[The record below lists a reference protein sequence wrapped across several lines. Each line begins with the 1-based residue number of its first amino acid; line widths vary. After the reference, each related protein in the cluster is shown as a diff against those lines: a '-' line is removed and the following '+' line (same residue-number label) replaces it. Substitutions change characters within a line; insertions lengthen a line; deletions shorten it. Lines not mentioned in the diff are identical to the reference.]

1 MNSSG
6 LYSGNRF
13 RQAIVHYLLGRTAQ
27 AISSFIFIIWL
38 VRLLSP
44 IDYGAYMVLWGMVEM
59 MAPLSSLGM
68 LEAVRRF
75 LPELAL
81 RGAPSALAWFVRWMT
96 LIRFAIMIIW
106 TALISAFWLD
116 ISAWLGFS
124 TPQQDATLVAV
135 GLIITVIGFRYA
147 SEMLESLL
155 EQRWAQLIHSLMSIG
170 RLAGVA
176 ILVLIESL
184 SIEQLLWMDL
194 IVSLVCLIWAEFLL
208 MRKLRSI
215 QSTGDFHVSAY
226 EIFNFAWHMAG
237 VNLLR
242 AVANPGALRMLVART
257 LGLETA
263 GMFAFL
269 QQLLLIAGRY
279 LPAKLLANIIRPMLI
294 SRYVAGEVDVVKE
307 GMALLWKSNFLII
320 AICMAALSVAGNELI
335 ALASSGRFTDAGM
348 VMVIMLLGLGATSQ
362 GQLVVMIMQIFPY
375 TRQLRYLSILSAITP
390 IAVII
395 GSNWGLMGVVCGI
408 VLGAWLM
415 NSLTLLWLNYQAGRI
430 QLDWLG
436 TIRGLSIAIFLAA
449 IGWAIEDKLGVWWTL
464 TFVLVAYVPGLM
476 LVKPLN
482 QLDMAL
488 LNRGLRH
495 RARIFLYFTSKSL

>member
-155 EQRWAQLIHSLMSIG
+155 E
-170 RLAGVA
+170 
-176 ILVLIESL
+176 
-184 SIEQLLWMDL
+184 
-194 IVSLVCLIWAEFLL
+194 
-208 MRKLRSI
+208 
-215 QSTGDFHVSAY
+215 
-226 EIFNFAWHMAG
+226 
-237 VNLLR
+237 
-242 AVANPGALRMLVART
+242 
-257 LGLETA
+257 
-263 GMFAFL
+263 
-269 QQLLLIAGRY
+269 
-279 LPAKLLANIIRPMLI
+279 
-294 SRYVAGEVDVVKE
+294 
-307 GMALLWKSNFLII
+307 
-320 AICMAALSVAGNELI
+320 
-335 ALASSGRFTDAGM
+335 
-348 VMVIMLLGLGATSQ
+348 
-362 GQLVVMIMQIFPY
+362 
-375 TRQLRYLSILSAITP
+375 
-390 IAVII
+390 
-395 GSNWGLMGVVCGI
+395 
-408 VLGAWLM
+408 
-415 NSLTLLWLNYQAGRI
+415 
-430 QLDWLG
+430 
-436 TIRGLSIAIFLAA
+436 
-449 IGWAIEDKLGVWWTL
+449 
-464 TFVLVAYVPGLM
+464 
-476 LVKPLN
+476 
-482 QLDMAL
+482 
-488 LNRGLRH
+488 
-495 RARIFLYFTSKSL
+495 